1 MMHLWMESLENGLH
15 MEHVRN
21 LADKELKQEH
31 EHAHPP
37 KMEEKHVVHHWL
49 NQKLVRSLSVQLME
63 SLGNGHLIVIVQD
76 RAGKELKQRYERA
89 HPHSMA
95 EKHAI
100 HH

>member
-37 KMEEKHVVHHWL
+37 KMEEKHVVHH
-49 NQKLVRSLSVQLME
+49 
-63 SLGNGHLIVIVQD
+63 
-76 RAGKELKQRYERA
+76 
-89 HPHSMA
+89 
-95 EKHAI
+95 
-100 HH
+100 